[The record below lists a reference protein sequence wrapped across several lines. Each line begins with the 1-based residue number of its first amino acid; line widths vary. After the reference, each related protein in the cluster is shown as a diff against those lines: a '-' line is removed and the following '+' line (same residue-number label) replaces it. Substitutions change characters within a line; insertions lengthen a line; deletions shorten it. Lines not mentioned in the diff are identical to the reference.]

1 VKIIASG
8 KTIENNNH
16 TGAIFEMNMNS
27 CESVVE
33 NLLFLQ
39 WDEPLG

>member
-16 TGAIFEMNMNS
+16 TGAIFEMNKNS